1 MKCFAHS
8 IEYCQTCWA
17 YQQPKPFS
25 ASFEGYTANPDDLE
39 QWPNTVTVE
48 AVEHW
53 SIGQRGEV
61 EEPIEKYADFGDV
74 RQLVE
79 IDTNYKPGRPG
90 QHPVRLT
97 RADAMKFAAAVLRAT
112 GDTFHY
118 SRCGQLRPAEAAELL
133 QALREIEVELDEI
146 REHALADLLDGTGLG
161 DDQPDEPAPAPSD
174 GPAEEAAAAA
184 SVASEPQ
191 AQSPVP
197 IPAWRETLPSG
208 TTGFDEQFAAA
219 LRDAFPDAVAAFT
232 DSDAFG
238 ALNFK
243 VHRRCQQTSETP
255 LQVLSSID
263 PNDRTF
269 ALTADDPAAFLAS
282 RIES

>member
-1 MKCFAHS
+1 MKCIAHS
-8 IEYCQTCWA
+8 IEYCSTCTT
-17 YQQPKPFS
+17 YQPPTPFS

-97 RADAMKFAAAVLRAT
+97 RADAMTFAAAVLRAT

-161 DDQPDEPAPAPSD
+161 EDQPDEPEPASSD
-174 GPAEEAAAAA
+174 GPAEEAAAAT
-184 SVASEPQ
+184 SVGAGTAGAEPG
-191 AQSPVP
+191 ADSRVARDLAVRDHRFRRAVRRRAP
-197 IPAWRETLPSG
+197 RRLPG
-208 TTGFDEQFAAA
+208 CGG
-219 LRDAFPDAVAAFT
+219 R
-232 DSDAFG
+232 
-238 ALNFK
+238 
-243 VHRRCQQTSETP
+243 VHRLGRIRRPELHGAPP
-255 LQVLSSID
+255 L
-263 PNDRTF
+263 PGDRRNPH
-269 ALTADDPAAFLAS
+269 AGPEL
-282 RIES
+282 RQR